1 MVVSLN
7 TISPNASP
15 HGVISQNVPDH
26 KLDTTP
32 ANEILIPSKSRTSAL
47 DTFQST
53 QKTSTQSGAENN
65 QTDEKSRA
73 IADQKKNEQEVAQII
88 QQLKARDLE
97 VKAHEQAH
105 LGVGGQY
112 VTSGASYVYQT
123 GPDGNRYAIGGEVGI
138 DTSPI
143 AGDSEATLLKAQQV
157 QAAAM
162 APAKPSSQ
170 DYSVAR
176 AAMQMANNARMELA
190 RSDEKDQT
198 TNNNQATENNR
209 NDAQQLVAAEESVEP
224 KVIAKNDNGSLI
236 SPERQQFDLRMATR

>member
-1 MVVSLN
+1 MAVSLN
-7 TISPNASP
+7 TISPNASL
-15 HGVISQNVPDH
+15 HGVIRQNVPDH

-32 ANEILIPSKSRTSAL
+32 SNEILIPSKSRTSAL

-53 QKTSTQSGAENN
+53 QKTSPQSGAEDN
-65 QTDEKSRA
+65 QADEKSRA
-73 IADQKKNEQEVAQII
+73 VADQKKNEQEVAQII

-105 LGVGGQY
+105 LGAGGQY

-143 AGDSEATLLKAQQV
+143 AGNPEATLLKAQQV

-190 RSDEKDQT
+190 RSDEKNQT
-198 TNNNQATENNR
+198 INDNETTENNR
-209 NDAQQLVAAEESVEP
+209 NDAQKVMSTEESVEP
-224 KVIAKNDNGSLI
+224 KMIDKNDNGSFI
-236 SPERQQFDLRMATR
+236 SLERQQFDLRMATR

>member
-1 MVVSLN
+1 MTVSLN
-7 TISPNASP
+7 SISPYVSS
-15 HGVISQNVPDH
+15 HGIVSQN
-26 KLDTTP
+26 TP
-32 ANEILIPSKSRTSAL
+32 VEQLGSTPSNEVLIPSKSRTSAL
-47 DTFQST
+47 DKFQT
-53 QKTSTQSGAENN
+53 VQKNSN
-65 QTDEKSRA
+65 QDDVTGEQKDEKNRA
-73 IADQKKNEQEVAQII
+73 IAEQKKNAQDVEQII

-97 VKAHEQAH
+97 VKSHEQAH

-143 AGDSEATLLKAQQV
+143 AGNPEATLLKAQQI

-176 AAMQMANNARMELA
+176 AAMQMANNARIELA
-190 RSDEKDQT
+190 RSGDENQSVNDGEEMQNSKKNAIAPED
-198 TNNNQATENNR
+198 TNSA
-209 NDAQQLVAAEESVEP
+209 
-224 KVIAKNDNGSLI
+224 KVIDKNEATSLI
-236 SPERQQFDLRMATR
+236 SSERQQFDLRMATR

>member
-1 MVVSLN
+1 MAVSLN
-7 TISPNASP
+7 TISPNVSP
-15 HGVISQNVPDH
+15 YGGTRQNVPDNT
-26 KLDTTP
+26 LDTSP
-32 ANEILIPSKSRTSAL
+32 SNEILIPSKSRTSAL
-47 DTFQST
+47 DTFQTT
-53 QKTSTQSGAENN
+53 QKANSQSAAGDD

-73 IADQKKNEQEVAQII
+73 VADQKKNEQEVAQII

-105 LGVGGQY
+105 LGAGGQY
-112 VTSGASYVYQT
+112 VTNGASYVYQT

-143 AGDSEATLLKAQQV
+143 AGNPEATLLKAQQV

-176 AAMQMANNARMELA
+176 AAMQMANNARIEIA

-198 TNNNQATENNR
+198 ISDNQATDNN
-209 NDAQQLVAAEESVEP
+209 NGVQQVMGTEESVEP
-224 KVIAKNDNGSLI
+224 KVIAKNENGSFI